1 MHKISEVKKMSKKTK
16 KQQKTSIVGKSTKA
30 NGTDE
35 YYLTKAPQK
44 TVSGKVIIIALA
56 ALMAL
61 GSIGSLIIA
70 FVQLAK

>member
-1 MHKISEVKKMSKKTK
+1 MSKKVK
-16 KQQKTSIVGKSTKA
+16 KQQKTSIVEKNTKA

-44 TVSGKVIIIALA
+44 TVAGKVIIIALA

-61 GSIGSLIIA
+61 GSLGSLIIA

>member
-1 MHKISEVKKMSKKTK
+1 MSKKVK
-16 KQQKTSIVGKSTKA
+16 KQQKASIVAKSTKA
-30 NGTDE
+30 NGANE

-44 TVSGKVIIIALA
+44 TVTGKVIIITLA

-70 FVQLAK
+70 FIQLAK

>member
-1 MHKISEVKKMSKKTK
+1 MSKKVK
-16 KQQKTSIVGKSTKA
+16 KQKKASIVAKNTKA

-44 TVSGKVIIIALA
+44 TVAGKVIIITLA

>member
-1 MHKISEVKKMSKKTK
+1 MSKKVK
-16 KQQKTSIVGKSTKA
+16 KQQKTSIVGKNTKA

-44 TVSGKVIIIALA
+44 TVAGKVIIIALA